1 MTKTARMLALERQ
14 WGRPI
19 EEIMVAVYSQMGF
32 TGACRALRISV
43 NTLSRW
49 EQVLGLDLSMKPTAG
64 KKRKEV
70 QGAQTGPG

>member
-49 EQVLGLDLSMKPTAG
+49 EQVLCPNWTRIRERLSRAG
-64 KKRKEV
+64 
-70 QGAQTGPG
+70 